1 MTILHIS
8 DTHNLHHKITSPLI
22 SKADI
27 LIHSGDITNNG
38 TEQEVLDFLNW
49 FISLPNAHKIF
60 VTGNHDTCLLDAER
74 IDDLPE
80 NVHFLQNSSVSI
92 GGTTFFGLG
101 YSHNE
106 MLIPGGIDF
115 LITHEPPIMILDKS
129 SGVHWGNIKIRNRV
143 QEIKPK
149 YHLFGHAHEG
159 YGIKKIGS
167 TFYSNATLMNDK
179 MELVNEP
186 RRIIFSLKI

>member
-8 DTHNLHHKITSPLI
+8 DTHNLHHKITCPLI

-38 TEQEVLDFLNW
+38 TEQEVLDFL
-49 FISLPNAHKIF
+49 
-60 VTGNHDTCLLDAER
+60 
-74 IDDLPE
+74 
-80 NVHFLQNSSVSI
+80 
-92 GGTTFFGLG
+92 
-101 YSHNE
+101 
-106 MLIPGGIDF
+106 
-115 LITHEPPIMILDKS
+115 ITHEPPTMILDKS
-129 SGVHWGNIKIRNRV
+129 SGVYCGNIKIRNRV
-143 QEIKPK
+143 QKIKPK

-186 RRIIFSLKI
+186 RRFIFSLKI

>member
-60 VTGNHDTCLLDAER
+60 VTGNH
-74 IDDLPE
+74 
-80 NVHFLQNSSVSI
+80 
-92 GGTTFFGLG
+92 
-101 YSHNE
+101 NE
-106 MLIPGGIDF
+106 MLIPEGIDF

-186 RRIIFSLKI
+186 RRFIFSLKI

>member
-8 DTHNLHHKITSPLI
+8 DTHNLHHKIISPLI

-38 TEQEVLDFLNW
+38 TEQEVLDSLNW
-49 FISLPNAHKIF
+49 FISLPDAHKIF
-60 VTGNHDTCLLDAER
+60 VTGNHDTCLLDAEK

-80 NVHFLQNSSVSI
+80 NVHFLQDSSVSI

-115 LITHEPPIMILDKS
+115 LITHEPPIS
-129 SGVHWGNIKIRNRV
+129 HQGYTGVTSR
-143 QEIKPK
+143 
-149 YHLFGHAHEG
+149 F
-159 YGIKKIGS
+159 
-167 TFYSNATLMNDK
+167 ATEFRKL
-179 MELVNEP
+179 
-186 RRIIFSLKI
+186 SLNTICLGMHMKVMA